1 MERKLKRTAAAGII
15 AMTAV
20 AAMPFVSVN
29 AYAET
34 DSFLTAVDVDGL
46 LIDKAAVVTVEQENA
61 EELNVTIASA
71 LDYSSDEL
79 SAFTN
84 TDGNP
89 FVISC
94 QDAYGIKYNPDT
106 TVVMSYCDEYDK
118 WGDLKIRRHESD
130 DYLGETKTGKK
141 RIYWECNADCLQAGT
156 GLFGCRILLSGDD
169 GAEVEIFGR
178 KYTLTAETAD
188 APVMFDT
195 ADIEPVVP
203 ETAPP
208 APMPVLSNISGFG
221 TELETMETTNAVHSE
236 KPAETSETAV
246 TTTDTTVTVTETTA
260 VMTEMPVQTV
270 SETVQTISET
280 FPVMPAVQETETTVQ
295 TETISVQ
302 PTEQEWKV
310 IQVTIPDEN
319 TEETADTETSFPII
333 PTIAGNVAAILIG
346 FLVKIKF
353 F

>member
-1 MERKLKRTAAAGII
+1 MERKFKRAAAAGII

-34 DSFLTAVDVDGL
+34 DNFRTAVDVDGL
-46 LIDKAAVVTVEQENA
+46 LIDNAAVVTVEQENA

-130 DYLGETKTGKK
+130 DWLGEAKTGKK

-203 ETAPP
+203 ETVPS

-221 TELETMETTNAVHSE
+221 TELETTETTNAVHSE
-236 KPAETSETAV
+236 KTAETSETAV
-246 TTTDTTVTVTETTA
+246 TTTNTTVTVTETTA
-260 VMTEMPVQTV
+260 VMTEMP
-270 SETVQTISET
+270 VQTISET

-310 IQVTIPDEN
+310 IQVTIPAEN

>member
-1 MERKLKRTAAAGII
+1 MERKFKRAAAAGII

-34 DSFLTAVDVDGL
+34 DNFRTAVDVDGL
-46 LIDKAAVVTVEQENA
+46 LIDNAAVVTVEQENA

-130 DYLGETKTGKK
+130 DWLGEAKTGKK

-221 TELETMETTNAVHSE
+221 TELETTETTNAVHSE
-236 KPAETSETAV
+236 KTAETSETAV
-246 TTTDTTVTVTETTA
+246 TTTNTTVTVTETTA
-260 VMTEMPVQTV
+260 VMTEMP
-270 SETVQTISET
+270 VQTISET

-310 IQVTIPDEN
+310 IQVTIPAEN